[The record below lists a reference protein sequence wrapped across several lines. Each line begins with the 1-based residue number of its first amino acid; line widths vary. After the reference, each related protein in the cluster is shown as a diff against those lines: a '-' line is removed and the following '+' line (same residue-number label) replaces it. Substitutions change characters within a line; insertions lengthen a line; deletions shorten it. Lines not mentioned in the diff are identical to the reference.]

1 MARHVEAWM
10 DGTRLSDIGPII
22 IQDVNELPP
31 DMEITYGVRA
41 IRSGQNIQKYRRKSL
56 RLTIEAAVRELF
68 DLGKRTAVQQAMA
81 GWASGSILELSSHPG
96 QQLHVICK
104 NVPTLGKIRDYTSIL
119 SIELEADII
128 PFWEEK
134 MSNEVTGTGS
144 SGSATLLIPGTASEI
159 PVEATFTPSGTI
171 TTLTVTVVCGG
182 VTRSIALSGFSTS
195 SAVVFGR
202 DSQDRLTITAG
213 SSSLLPYRLASSAD
227 DLIVPHGN
235 ATVSWSASGSGTMKF
250 SARGR
255 WL

>member
-104 NVPTLGKIRDYTSIL
+104 NVPTLGKIRDYKHS
-119 SIELEADII
+119 EHR
-128 PFWEEK
+128 
-134 MSNEVTGTGS
+134 TGS
-144 SGSATLLIPGTASEI
+144 GYH
-159 PVEATFTPSGTI
+159 
-171 TTLTVTVVCGG
+171 
-182 VTRSIALSGFSTS
+182 
-195 SAVVFGR
+195 
-202 DSQDRLTITAG
+202 
-213 SSSLLPYRLASSAD
+213 SLLGRKDGKRGYRYRLQR
-227 DLIVPHGN
+227 LGN
-235 ATVSWSASGSGTMKF
+235 AADSRDGERNPG
-250 SARGR
+250 
-255 WL
+255 